1 LIGIFP
7 GLNFSWLRVFATLRR
22 MKNLTGC
29 AALLALVFS
38 ILPVKMHAQTDVPW
52 SSESQSPK
60 SANPEIIETRPIDIK
75 GCIKDF
81 PSGQIVIK
89 DAESFQKEIRTD
101 ASRDWCGKN
110 LESIDFNKHSLLGIA
125 LVTDYCGRPQGLA
138 HQLIKDTAT
147 KKYLFEISY
156 NTPAGICRRMGY
168 WDVWVVVPKIPDD
181 YEVNFKVGKIPLNET
196 EQ

>member
-1 LIGIFP
+1 
-7 GLNFSWLRVFATLRR
+7 

-38 ILPVKMHAQTDVPW
+38 VLPCKMHAQTGAP
-52 SSESQSPK
+52 SPSESQTTIP
-60 SANPEIIETRPIDIK
+60 ANQEIIETRPVDMK

-89 DAESFQKEIRTD
+89 DAESFQRAIRAD

-110 LESIDFNKHSLLGIA
+110 LESIDFNKHSLLGVA
-125 LVTDYCGRPQGLA
+125 LVTNYCGRPSGLA
-138 HQLIKDTAT
+138 HQLVKDTTT
-147 KKYLFEISY
+147 KKYLFDISY
-156 NTPAGICRRMGY
+156 HTPQAVCRRMGY
-168 WDVWVVVPKIPDD
+168 WDVWVVVAKIPDD
-181 YEVNFKVGKIPLNET
+181 YEISFKVRKIPSNEP

>member
-1 LIGIFP
+1 
-7 GLNFSWLRVFATLRR
+7 
-22 MKNLTGC
+22 MKNLSGC
-29 AALLALVFS
+29 VALLALVFYVS
-38 ILPVKMHAQTDVPW
+38 SVNLHAQTGVPRP
-52 SSESQSPK
+52 SESQSTK
-60 SANPEIIETRPIDIK
+60 SANAEIIETRPIDIK

-89 DAESFQKEIRTD
+89 DAESFQKAIRAD
-101 ASRDWCGKN
+101 GSRDWCYKN

-138 HQLIKDTAT
+138 HQLLKDTAT
-147 KKYLFEISY
+147 KKYLFDISY
-156 NTPAGICRRMGY
+156 HTPQGVCRRMGY

-181 YEVNFKVGKIPLNET
+181 YEVIFKVRKIPLNET